1 MLAMYEIANSQG
13 RLVLVKT
20 HWRLNTL
27 LENHIM
33 QTLRRPTTILSRT
46 AFIVLLATLFG
57 ATTMGTRIFYKGP
70 NRGTAVCNLAGNFL
84 YEGVN
89 KSKYILNIDGDKA
102 WEGANKAKCLFNIS
116 GNNVYEG
123 VNKAKVLFNID
134 GAKVWEGVN
143 KAKCLFNCTADKMYE
158 GVNQSAVAANWS
170 GGALTKIE
178 TASLVYAL
186 MH

>member
-1 MLAMYEIANSQG
+1 MLAMHEIANSQG

-70 NRGTAVCNLAGNFL
+70 NKGTAVCNFAGNIL

-102 WEGANKAKCLFNIS
+102 WEGANKATCLFNIS

-134 GAKVWEGVN
+134 GDKVWEGVN

-170 GGALTKIE
+170 GGALSKIE